1 MHLVH
6 LNVRAETCKRRASRP
21 VITRGGQYFTRL
33 KSRSTHTT
41 KDDLVFTEINS
52 PKPLSKKKWYL
63 HWKNLME
70 GIDLDYKARNVTWY
84 SLRHFGIICHIRAGN
99 RYAEIGKLAGTSVN
113 HIENTYLKYSDAQSR
128 TAALK
133 NFSINS
139 DGTILEL

>member
-6 LNVRAETCKRRASRP
+6 LNVRAETSKRRASRP
-21 VITRGGQYFTRL
+21 VITRGSQYFTRL

-84 SLRHFGIICHIRAGN
+84 SLRHFGITCRIRAGN
-99 RYAEIGKLAGTSVN
+99 RYAEIGKLAGTSVTFIVT
-113 HIENTYLKYSDAQSR
+113 HYVHYDEKLLR

-133 NFSINS
+133 NFSVNR
-139 DGTILEL
+139 DGIQE